1 VKCNP
6 GLHGFQGSFD
16 IFFVMLTEE
25 QKYDSSILKN
35 LGFAFLAPLGSIA
48 FQVIVFK
55 KDFFD
60 FNLFLGIIVS
70 TVGAILIYLGRFVI
84 KERK

>member
-1 VKCNP
+1 M
-6 GLHGFQGSFD
+6 
-16 IFFVMLTEE
+16 ITEE
-25 QKYDSSILKN
+25 QKYDSSTLKN
-35 LGFAFLAPLGSIA
+35 IGFAFLAPLGSIA

-70 TVGAILIYLGRFVI
+70 IVGAALIYLGRFVI

>member
-1 VKCNP
+1 
-6 GLHGFQGSFD
+6 
-16 IFFVMLTEE
+16 MTTEQ
-25 QKYDSSILKN
+25 QKYDSGLLRN

-60 FNLFLGIIVS
+60 FNLLLGIIVS
-70 TVGAILIYLGRFVI
+70 IVGAILIYLGRFII
-84 KERK
+84 KERD